1 MTGHRPQAT
10 GHSRNRKREA
20 VRWSL
25 LADRVLLAARWSLVA
40 GLLLTTGAANAQDS
54 VRPPAGSGIAGRAQ
68 LNAAEDIAFR
78 AMAIPDTVWVG
89 QQSTYQVGVFLS
101 DEIRGR
107 LRRNPVFVPP
117 ELRSMLAYDLA
128 SLNSV
133 PRYAGSRRYEVHVFQ
148 RALFPLTAG
157 RHEIPPAR
165 LEYALPLSNS
175 FFARE
180 ESHSARTQSLVVI
193 AREPP
198 AAGRPA
204 EYKGAVGRLALQTR
218 LDRRNQRTGDP
229 FTYTV
234 VVLGTG
240 NVSLLPRPELTVP
253 WADVVPG
260 AVRVAMDS
268 STTLV
273 RGRKE
278 FDWILTPV
286 SPGRQA
292 VPVIR
297 YPFFNPYTEQYEIA
311 VGRADS
317 ITINGAA
324 VVADRSAADT
334 TPVLAVRRTYEGQVP
349 APITDSTLFWVLIA
363 LAPLP
368 LLGVSFGRRPRPVR
382 TTPPET
388 QLRDAVRDGS
398 ASPALVRRIFA
409 RAVSDRT
416 SLTALEMT
424 DEAAMRRALR
434 RAGVSEQTASD
445 AAAFLIALDAAVFG
459 GTETKPSVNHER
471 ALSLL
476 RSIDEEAR
484 SRAAIV
490 ASRLHRRTIG
500 VGLVVFISAT
510 AWAAQHDVVAS
521 TVFAN
526 GLTAYDAREFG
537 SARQAFFELA
547 QARPR
552 AADAWFNFGAASWQ
566 LDDTAAAVI
575 GWQRAMRLDP
585 TKGDTRELLR
595 LGPGTPKLWH
605 GVPPVTVTTLA
616 VVGASCWL
624 SGFLLLAIGRRRR
637 HVLLRQ
643 IGGTLAI
650 AAGLVLLA
658 GIRQKGIID
667 GRDAGVVLSSS
678 RLRAMPVLSSEAG
691 IEAQPGEVVRLL
703 GQQGAWMNV
712 ELSDKRRGWIEAQR
726 VQTLQQ
732 AEVTF
737 SIAK

>member
-1 MTGHRPQAT
+1 MQNA
-10 GHSRNRKREA
+10 EW
-20 VRWSL
+20 VRVRSSAALCVLL
-25 LADRVLLAARWSLVA
+25 LAFGVPVTS
-40 GLLLTTGAANAQDS
+40 TAQDS
-54 VRPPAGSGIAGRAQ
+54 TRAAPGIAGRAQ
-68 LNAAEDIAFR
+68 LSANDDIAFR
-78 AMAIPDTVWVG
+78 AMALPDTVWVG
-89 QQSTYQVGVFLS
+89 QQATYQVGVFLS

-204 EYKGAVGRLALQTR
+204 EFRGAVGRLAVLTR
-218 LDRRNQRTGDP
+218 LDQRPQRTGDP
-229 FTYTV
+229 FTFTV
-234 VVLGTG
+234 VVQGTG
-240 NVSLLPRPELTVP
+240 NVSLLPRPELSVA

-260 AVRVAMDS
+260 AVRVQMDS

-286 SPGRQA
+286 RPGRQA
-292 VPVIR
+292 VPSVR
-297 YPFFNPYTEQYEIA
+297 YPFFNPYTEQYEVA
-311 VGRADS
+311 ATRADTLMVTGS
-317 ITINGAA
+317 P
-324 VVADRSAADT
+324 VVADRAAADT
-334 TPVLAVRRTYEGQVP
+334 TPVLPVRRTYEGQVP

-363 LAPLP
+363 VAPLP
-368 LLGVSFGRRPRPVR
+368 FLLVSFGRKPRVVSAS
-382 TTPPET
+382 PPEAL
-388 QLRDAVRDGS
+388 LRDAVRGGT

-409 RAVSDRT
+409 RALAERT
-416 SLTALEMT
+416 NLTAVEMT
-424 DEAAMRRALR
+424 DQRSTRRALR
-434 RAGVSEQTASD
+434 LAGVSEQTATD
-445 AAAFLIALDAAVFG
+445 AALLLVTLDESVFG
-459 GTETKPSVNHER
+459 GGETDATPNYER
-471 ALSLL
+471 AATLL
-476 RSIDEEAR
+476 RAIDEEAR
-484 SRAAIV
+484 SRAAIA
-490 ASRLHRRTIG
+490 ASRLHRRSIG
-500 VGLVVFISAT
+500 VGLSIVIASL
-510 AWAAQHDVVAS
+510 AWAATQDLVAS

-552 AADAWFNFGAASWQ
+552 AADAWFNFGTASWQ
-566 LDDTAAAVI
+566 IDDTAAAVV

-585 TKGDTRELLR
+585 TSSDSRSLLR
-595 LGPGTPKLWH
+595 LGPGTPRLWH
-605 GVPPVTVTTLA
+605 SVPPVTITSLA
-616 VVGASCWL
+616 VIGATFWL
-624 SGFLLLAIGRRRR
+624 SGFVLLAVGKRRRNMR
-637 HVLLRQ
+637 VTR
-643 IGGTLAI
+643 IGGPLVVGAV
-650 AAGLVLLA
+650 AVLLA
-658 GIRQKGIID
+658 GIKQQEVLD
-667 GRDAGVVLSSS
+667 GRDAGVVLSAA
-678 RLRAMPVLSSEAG
+678 RLRAMPVLSSESG
-691 IEAQPGEVVRLL
+691 IEAQPGEVVRVL
-703 GQQGAWMNV
+703 GRQGAWMNV
-712 ELSDKRRGWIEAQR
+712 ELSDQRHGWVEAQR
-726 VQTLQQ
+726 VQTLER
-732 AEVTF
+732 AAVTF

>member
-1 MTGHRPQAT
+1 LQIANCNPGTIDPG
-10 GHSRNRKREA
+10 SRTRGFALRILKFAIFNLQFA
-20 VRWSL
+20 MCNVQF
-25 LADRVLLAARWSLVA
+25 AA
-40 GLLLTTGAANAQDS
+40 AQDS
-54 VRPPAGSGIAGRAQ
+54 VRASGGTGIAGRAQ
-68 LNAAEDIAFR
+68 LNASDDIAFR

-89 QQSTYQVGVFLS
+89 QQATYQVGVFLS

-133 PRYAGSRRYEVHVFQ
+133 PRYAGNRRYEVHVFQ

-198 AAGRPA
+198 ASGRPP
-204 EYKGAVGRLALQTR
+204 EYRGAVGRLALQTR
-218 LDRRNQRTGDP
+218 LDGRAQRTGDP
-229 FTYTV
+229 FTFTV

-240 NVSLLPRPELTVP
+240 NVSLLPRPELSVA
-253 WADVVPG
+253 WADVVTG
-260 AVRVAMDS
+260 AVRVQMDS

-286 SPGRQA
+286 RPGRQA
-292 VPVIR
+292 MPAVR
-297 YPFFNPYTEQYEIA
+297 YAFFNPYTEQYEVA

-317 ITINGAA
+317 ITVSGSA
-324 VVADRSAADT
+324 VVADRSATDT
-334 TPVLAVRRTYEGQVP
+334 TPILPVRRTYEGQVP
-349 APITDSTLFWVLIA
+349 PPITDSTLFWVLVA

-368 LLGVSFGRRPRPVR
+368 FLFVSFGRRPRPVKFA
-382 TTPPET
+382 PPEA
-388 QLRDAVRDGS
+388 QIRDALRQGRAD
-398 ASPALVRRIFA
+398 PALVRRIFA
-409 RAVSDRT
+409 RTIAERT
-416 SLTALEMT
+416 NLSPLEMT
-424 DEAAMRRALR
+424 DEYAMHRALR
-434 RAGVSEQTASD
+434 RAGVSDQTASD
-445 AAAFLIALDAAVFG
+445 AASYLTALDESVFG
-459 GTETKPSVNHER
+459 GAESQSSINHER
-471 ALSLL
+471 AVSLI
-476 RSIDEEAR
+476 RAIDAEAR
-484 SRAAIV
+484 SRAAIA
-490 ASRLHRRTIG
+490 ASKIHRKSIG
-500 VGLVVFISAT
+500 VGLVAILSAT
-510 AWAAQHDVVAS
+510 AWAATQQDVVAS

-526 GLTAYDAREFG
+526 GLAAYDAREFG

-566 LDDTAAAVI
+566 LEDTAAAVI
-575 GWQRAMRLDP
+575 GWQRSMRLDP
-585 TKGDTRELLR
+585 TTNDARSLLR
-595 LGPGTPKLWH
+595 LAPGTPRLWH
-605 GVPPVTVTTLA
+605 GVPPMTITTLA
-616 VVGASCWL
+616 VTGASFWL
-624 SGFLLLAIGRRRR
+624 SGFVLMAIGRRRR
-637 HVLLRQ
+637 RTFLSR
-643 IGGTLAI
+643 IGGTLAVGAVAI
-650 AAGLVLLA
+650 LLA
-658 GIRQKGIID
+658 GIKQKEILTGD
-667 GRDAGVVLSSS
+667 DAGVVLSSA
-678 RLRAMPVLSSEAG
+678 RLRPMPVLSSEAG
-691 IEAQPGEVVRLL
+691 IEAQPGEVVRVI

-712 ELSDKRRGWIEAQR
+712 ELSDKRRGWVEAQR

-732 AEVTF
+732 VEVTF

>member
-1 MTGHRPQAT
+1 MRAGYGVWGMGYGCA
-10 GHSRNRKREA
+10 
-20 VRWSL
+20 L
-25 LADRVLLAARWSLVA
+25 YRVVLFAHLLAA
-40 GLLLTTGAANAQDS
+40 GQPIFAQDS
-54 VRPPAGSGIAGRAQ
+54 TARAPGIAGRAQ
-68 LNAAEDIAFR
+68 LSAAEDIAFR

-89 QQSTYQVGVFLS
+89 QQATYQVGVFLS

-198 AAGRPA
+198 ANGRPA

-218 LDRRNQRTGDP
+218 LDRRSQRTGDP

-234 VVLGTG
+234 VVQGTG
-240 NVSLLPRPELTVP
+240 NVSLLPRPSLTVE

-260 AVRVAMDS
+260 AVRVQMDS

-286 SPGRQA
+286 TPGRQA
-292 VPVIR
+292 VPQIR
-297 YPFFNPYTEQYEIA
+297 YPFFNPYSEQYEIA

-317 ITINGAA
+317 VTISGNA

-368 LLGVSFGRRPRPVR
+368 LLFVSFGRRPRPVQ
-382 TTPPET
+382 TTPPESR
-388 QLRDAVRDGS
+388 LREAIRDGK

-409 RAVSDRT
+409 RAVSERT
-416 SLTALEMT
+416 NLTAAEMT
-424 DEAAMRRALR
+424 DEQAMQRALR
-434 RAGVSEQTASD
+434 RAGVSQQTASD
-445 AAAFLIALDAAVFG
+445 AAALLIALDASVFG
-459 GTETKPSVNHER
+459 GLEGADSVNHER

-484 SRAAIV
+484 SRAAIA
-490 ASRLHRRTIG
+490 ASRRHRQTIG
-500 VGLVVFISAT
+500 LGLVALLSAT

-526 GLTAYDAREFG
+526 GLMAYDAREFG

-585 TKGDTRELLR
+585 MSDDARELLR
-595 LGPGTPKLWH
+595 LGPGTPQLWH
-605 GVPPVTVTTLA
+605 GVPPVNVTTLA
-616 VVGASCWL
+616 VIGASFWI
-624 SGFLLLAIGRRRR
+624 SGFVLMAFGRRRR
-637 HVLLRQ
+637 HPLIQRS
-643 IGGTLAI
+643 GGALAI
-650 AAGLVLLA
+650 AAGVVLLA
-658 GIRQKGIID
+658 GIRQKDIID
-667 GRDAGVVLSSS
+667 GRDAGVVLSSA

-691 IEAQPGEVVRLL
+691 IEAQPGEVVRIL
-703 GQQGAWMNV
+703 GQQGAWINV
-712 ELSDKRRGWIEAQR
+712 ELTDRRHGWVEARR
-726 VQTLQQ
+726 VQALQQ

>member
-1 MTGHRPQAT
+1 
-10 GHSRNRKREA
+10 
-20 VRWSL
+20 
-25 LADRVLLAARWSLVA
+25 
-40 GLLLTTGAANAQDS
+40 
-54 VRPPAGSGIAGRAQ
+54 
-68 LNAAEDIAFR
+68 
-78 AMAIPDTVWVG
+78 MAIPDTVWVG
-89 QQSTYQVGVFLS
+89 QQATYQVGVFLS

-198 AAGRPA
+198 STGRPP
-204 EYKGAVGRLALQTR
+204 EYKGAVGRLALQTK
-218 LDRRNQRTGDP
+218 LDRRSQRTGDP

-234 VVLGTG
+234 VVQGTG
-240 NVSLLPRPELTVP
+240 NVSLLPRPDLKVE

-260 AVRVAMDS
+260 AVRVQMDS

-286 SPGRQA
+286 TPGRQA
-292 VPVIR
+292 VPQIR
-297 YPFFNPYTEQYEIA
+297 YPFFNPYSEQYEIA
-311 VGRADS
+311 VGRSDS
-317 ITINGAA
+317 VTISGNA
-324 VVADRSAADT
+324 VVADRAAADT
-334 TPVLAVRRTYEGQVP
+334 TPILAVRRTYEGQVP
-349 APITDSTLFWVLIA
+349 APITDSTLFWVLMA
-363 LAPLP
+363 LVPLP
-368 LLGVSFGRRPRPVR
+368 LLFVSVGRRPRPVQA
-382 TTPPET
+382 TPPEA
-388 QLRDAVRDGS
+388 QLRDAMRDGT

-409 RAVSDRT
+409 RAVSART
-416 SLTALEMT
+416 NLTAVEMT
-424 DEAAMRRALR
+424 DEQAMRRALR
-434 RAGVSEQTASD
+434 RAGVSQQTASD
-445 AAAFLIALDAAVFG
+445 AAEFLIALDASVFG
-459 GTETKPSVNHER
+459 GLEETQSVNHER

-476 RSIDEEAR
+476 RSIDQEAR
-484 SRAAIV
+484 SPAAIA
-490 ASRLHRRTIG
+490 ASRRNRQTIG
-500 VGLVVFISAT
+500 VGLVAILSAT

-526 GLTAYDAREFG
+526 GLAAYDAREFG

-552 AADAWFNFGAASWQ
+552 APNAWFNFGAASWQ

-585 TKGDTRELLR
+585 ASNDARELLR
-595 LGPGTPKLWH
+595 LGPGTPRLWH

-616 VVGASCWL
+616 IVGASFWL
-624 SGFLLLAIGRRRR
+624 SGFVLMTIGRRRR
-637 HVLLRQ
+637 HPLIQR

-650 AAGLVLLA
+650 AAGIVLVA
-658 GIRQKGIID
+658 GIRQNDVID
-667 GRDAGVVLSSS
+667 GRDAGVVLSSA

-691 IEAQPGEVVRLL
+691 IEAQPGEVVRVL

-712 ELSDKRRGWIEAQR
+712 ELSDKRHGWVEAQR